1 MDFIIF
7 NRICCEA
14 GPCVSNFVVLENEG
28 YDFFFFFERVL
39 TYTFTHD
46 DIFSLLN

>member
-14 GPCVSNFVVLENEG
+14 GPRVSNFVVLENES
-28 YDFFFFFERVL
+28 YDFILE
-39 TYTFTHD
+39 
-46 DIFSLLN
+46 IFILFVPDGNSLSSN